1 MAISLTRDDLAR
13 LYPHAK
19 PALLNAFA
27 KQANVLLARFGIN
40 STKTRLA
47 YFLAQVG
54 HESGGLTITEENLN
68 YSASRICQVW
78 PSRFKSIAQAKPY
91 ANNPR
96 GLANKV
102 YGGRMGN
109 DDGDDGYN
117 YRGRGFIQVT
127 GKDGYQEVG
136 KYAGLDL
143 VQNPNLAFAPE
154 TALLVACAFWRWKG
168 LNKFADQSDFTGAT
182 KRINGGTI
190 GIADRREWLKRAEE
204 VLAVP
209 ALRGTQERLRDL
221 GYYEVGMPDGTH
233 GSRTVAA
240 VAAFQKDNKL
250 PVTGD
255 VCEATEAAL
264 CKAKPRKVSE
274 ARAEATVSDVRAKG
288 DPAIKVSDTGK
299 IAAAVTT
306 ASAAI
311 TAAKEVTDQA
321 ATAKEVA
328 TSAGDTLST
337 LTGWGLK
344 AAGFVMNHPTPFM
357 FLAAG
362 LAAYWLF
369 RRIDKALVSAH
380 REGLSN

>member
-1 MAISLTRDDLAR
+1 MAISITRDDLAR

-27 KQANVLLARFGIN
+27 KQADELLARFGIN

-68 YSASRICQVW
+68 YTAQGIRKTW
-78 PSRFKSIAQAKPY
+78 PSRFKSILQAKPF
-91 ANNPR
+91 AMNPR
-96 GLANKV
+96 ALANKV
-102 YGGRMGN
+102 YGGRMDN
-109 DDGDDGYN
+109 DTNNDGYT

-127 GKDGYQEVG
+127 GEDGYEEVG
-136 KYAGLDL
+136 KIAGLDL
-143 VQNPNLAFAPE
+143 VNNPDLACAPE

-168 LNKFADQSDFTGAT
+168 LNKFADNNDFIGAT
-182 KRINGGTI
+182 KKINGGLI
-190 GIADRREWLKRAEE
+190 GFADRKARLDKA
-204 VLAVP
+204 LALLS
-209 ALRGTQERLRDL
+209 AIELRGTQERLRDL

-274 ARAEATVSDVRAKG
+274 SRAEATVSDVRAKG

-369 RRIDKALVSAH
+369 KRIDKALVKAH
-380 REGLSN
+380 REGINN